1 MNSLLEKLKEK
12 FSQKYLEVIAFD
24 DFNKVDTLHFGY
36 LIINLLDIKRDMF
49 VLSNVLKNIEC
60 KVLLIRPLYVKKSEK
75 YVSDLDIKN
84 LMSLSPNLGTL
95 LVPDILS
102 KDVVY
107 DKNSLAHDLIMQ
119 SILSERVKTKF
130 DDVLVNTVT
139 INKLAE
145 VVVKNTFSFG
155 ISGQIISLIGPR
167 KSKKT
172 FITKYIGV
180 KPENIIQTRDETDIS
195 ELYCT
200 GSINL
205 EFSLQLAVKN
215 TINNF
220 SNTTNL
226 KIEKIEESLIP
237 SSSQVKEK
245 VKEKKPRIKLKY
257 LYNLLIRTFIVF
269 VTPFALILISVLLLF
284 ISSRTAFEN
293 NKLAIN
299 LLNASK
305 QTASIVRNLSF
316 GNNFIYDT
324 SNLIYEVST
333 LGSEA
338 VVLVNS
344 GRSFVSN
351 IMSDQEYD
359 LTANSN
365 NISASLD
372 KIHTDISFLQ
382 SDINELKGF
391 IGNLIKNKLAE
402 KSINIGD
409 YKNKIYVTK
418 KLFSRISVLLGQE
431 KPQKYLVLL
440 QNNMELRPTGGF
452 IGSFAL
458 ITFDRGRLSEIVVND
473 VYTADGQLKGHVD
486 PPEPIRK
493 YLGEGGWY
501 LRDSNWDPN
510 FSVSA
515 EKAEWFLEKEMGE
528 KVDGVIGVDLYFVKR
543 LLDVTGPINLP
554 EFNKQIT
561 KDNLYDEIQSEVED
575 SFFPGSIKKASILTS
590 LTRNLI
596 TEIEN
601 LEGQKYL
608 NLFKEIYESMERKH
622 VQFYFHDDN
631 AQEAILDLNYA
642 GQFTFDNECGLRCL
656 SDGYALIDANLGVNK
671 SNYFIKRSHQLNILT
686 SKNEIMHEL
695 LVSYDN
701 SASPSIGSLG
711 VYENYARVLLPK
723 TTVVEGVRAYE
734 ADGTYKDLEY
744 NLVDTNTSREVGFV
758 VEVLP
763 GSSKKLQIAWKIPAE
778 VLSGGGQYNL
788 NILKQAGTDED
799 PLTINIKEA
808 SLVLTGRRIPSYNTN
823 LARDFSAVIF
833 FKPLE

>member
-1 MNSLLEKLKEK
+1 MQDYDGTIGIYSKDDSLLEKLKEK

-60 KVLLIRPLYVKKSEK
+60 KVLLIHPLYVKKSEK

-257 LYNLLIRTFIVF
+257 LYNLLIITFFVF

-284 ISSRTAFEN
+284 ISSRTAF
-293 NKLAIN
+293 
-299 LLNASK
+299 
-305 QTASIVRNLSF
+305 
-316 GNNFIYDT
+316 Y
-324 SNLIYEVST
+324 
-333 LGSEA
+333 
-338 VVLVNS
+338 
-344 GRSFVSN
+344 GR
-351 IMSDQEYD
+351 ICMP
-359 LTANSN
+359 A
-365 NISASLD
+365 
-372 KIHTDISFLQ
+372 
-382 SDINELKGF
+382 
-391 IGNLIKNKLAE
+391 
-402 KSINIGD
+402 
-409 YKNKIYVTK
+409 
-418 KLFSRISVLLGQE
+418 LF
-431 KPQKYLVLL
+431 Y
-440 QNNMELRPTGGF
+440 
-452 IGSFAL
+452 
-458 ITFDRGRLSEIVVND
+458 
-473 VYTADGQLKGHVD
+473 
-486 PPEPIRK
+486 
-493 YLGEGGWY
+493 
-501 LRDSNWDPN
+501 
-510 FSVSA
+510 
-515 EKAEWFLEKEMGE
+515 
-528 KVDGVIGVDLYFVKR
+528 
-543 LLDVTGPINLP
+543 
-554 EFNKQIT
+554 
-561 KDNLYDEIQSEVED
+561 
-575 SFFPGSIKKASILTS
+575 
-590 LTRNLI
+590 
-596 TEIEN
+596 
-601 LEGQKYL
+601 
-608 NLFKEIYESMERKH
+608 
-622 VQFYFHDDN
+622 
-631 AQEAILDLNYA
+631 
-642 GQFTFDNECGLRCL
+642 CGL
-656 SDGYALIDANLGVNK
+656 A
-671 SNYFIKRSHQLNILT
+671 
-686 SKNEIMHEL
+686 
-695 LVSYDN
+695 
-701 SASPSIGSLG
+701 
-711 VYENYARVLLPK
+711 
-723 TTVVEGVRAYE
+723 
-734 ADGTYKDLEY
+734 
-744 NLVDTNTSREVGFV
+744 
-758 VEVLP
+758 
-763 GSSKKLQIAWKIPAE
+763 
-778 VLSGGGQYNL
+778 
-788 NILKQAGTDED
+788 
-799 PLTINIKEA
+799 
-808 SLVLTGRRIPSYNTN
+808 
-823 LARDFSAVIF
+823 
-833 FKPLE
+833 